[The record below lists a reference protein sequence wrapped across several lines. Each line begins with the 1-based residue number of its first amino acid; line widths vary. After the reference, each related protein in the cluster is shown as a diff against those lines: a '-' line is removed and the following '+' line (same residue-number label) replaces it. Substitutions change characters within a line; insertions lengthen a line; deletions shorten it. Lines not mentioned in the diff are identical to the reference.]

1 MVEIT
6 KTAEALETAVS
17 GTGVMQSE
25 YFKLKYNP
33 ETGRW
38 EKEKV
43 TEDVTPV
50 FPGIRDVTPDY
61 TSEGKTFRTIPIGG
75 APDYAPVPPVVTPT
89 PTPPVEP
96 PVETPTEPVTPIVT
110 EPETRDTD
118 VAQEQIEREQ
128 VFKPKNTFVDTDGVT
143 KKSITPQANY
153 RIKYQSMPGGLK
165 NMSDAQVLQYAIET
179 GALNQMLLQENN
191 PYFVTEPDKKE
202 GIMAELGAT
211 TSLPLKVGA
220 TMLDATLGKA
230 SRKAL
235 VKRLVDANIL
245 FGDVNNYIDDKGN
258 FKSNDVGRLIKTFKD
273 NDTPMNGL
281 ISEADAQKVTQ
292 IQTQR
297 EPFNVTVGSQN
308 VGTADDIRSKT
319 FEEYYELDTGLNF
332 VAEEQRKLQ
341 DRINQIDR
349 RLQTIISES
358 GFPGNIPPDQQQ
370 QITILGAEKKGLEN
384 EYNRLNEQIGKGI
397 YNDKQIIFDPRDQN
411 TKILTPK
418 LREELEIF
426 KNNQATAIEGAQTM
440 SRVGIRGVGDIP
452 NFQLPTGSFID
463 GLKQAKIKRTTVNGV
478 NYQFV
483 DPGISEA
490 QPVMGLSGDHTNGEK
505 VYLDSNAGFYN
516 SQGQYVAD
524 DNGDGIADK
533 VRGGSASEAAEA
545 ANAGYIPQKL
555 LDRMT
560 NPDGSLK
567 NLYDPN
573 AKDFVGNKYKL
584 DSSVV
589 EIRDGKAYYT
599 GNVVKENRDVVDN
612 GGNGNTVDNVAPS
625 GSNDNN
631 NYERDKERERERQE
645 AKKKEKEFQAQAGS
659 SEEADKGVDRA
670 GQASSSSSNQNSSAD
685 KKEKIVCT
693 EMYRQTQ
700 LDDWKMAM
708 KIWGFHT
715 KTHLTKYHQKGYH
728 FIFMPWVK
736 GMRKNNVLTLLGGW
750 LAQRRTQHLKYILSR
765 DIPNKSKILGV
776 KDNERDDVIGR
787 IWCSFWHPITFI
799 VGKILTIL
807 KTKDF

>member
-1 MVEIT
+1 MVETT
-6 KTAEALETAVS
+6 KTAEALETAV
-17 GTGVMQSE
+17 GGQGVMQSE

-50 FPGIRDVTPDY
+50 FPGIRDVTPEY
-61 TSEGKTFRTIPIGG
+61 TPEGKTFKTIPIGAG
-75 APDYAPVPPVVTPT
+75 PDYTPLPPVVTPT

-110 EPETRDTD
+110 EPETRGTD

-143 KKSITPQANY
+143 KKSIVAQPNY
-153 RIKYQSMPGGLK
+153 RVKYQSMPGGLN

-179 GALNQMLLQENN
+179 GALNQMLSQENN
-191 PYFVTEPDKKE
+191 PYFVTEPEKKE

-211 TSLPLKVGA
+211 TTLPIKAGA
-220 TMLDATLGKA
+220 AMLDATLGKM

-245 FGDVNNYIDDKGN
+245 FGDANNYIDDKGN
-258 FKSNDVGRLIKTFKD
+258 FKSNDVGRLVKLFKD
-273 NDTPMNGL
+273 ESTPMNGL
-281 ISEADAQKVTQ
+281 TSAEQPVDI
-292 IQTQR
+292 INRQR
-297 EPFNVTVGSQN
+297 EPFDVTGDPEGIRAQSVREYF
-308 VGTADDIRSKT
+308 GTSKGENQDDINFRIRMLQSEIDSIDNQNRIFDETGFYTGVTGINKEKKFGPGPDIANVRYLDLQEREKMLAEIKDLNNKLT
-319 FEEYYELDTGLNF
+319 TGSFEE
-332 VAEEQRKLQ
+332 
-341 DRINQIDR
+341 
-349 RLQTIISES
+349 TI
-358 GFPGNIPPDQQQ
+358 
-370 QITILGAEKKGLEN
+370 
-384 EYNRLNEQIGKGI
+384 Y
-397 YNDKQIIFDPRDQN
+397 DPRGRSDVN
-411 TKILTPK
+411 PDGPGFKTITPG
-418 LREELEIF
+418 LLEELE
-426 KNNQATAIEGAQTM
+426 KLKTEQANRLEAAKSMGQ
-440 SRVGIRGVGDIP
+440 VGIRGFGDTANVFVEP
-452 NFQLPTGSFID
+452 KVRFID

-483 DPGISEA
+483 DAGISEA
-490 QPVMGLSGDHTNGEK
+490 QPVMGLSGDPTNGEK

-533 VRGGSASEAAEA
+533 PRGGSASEAAEA

-573 AKDFVGNKYKL
+573 AKDFVGGKYKL

-589 EIRDGKAYYT
+589 EIRDGKAYYK

-612 GGNGNTVDNVAPS
+612 GGNGNVVDNAAPDN
-625 GSNDNN
+625 SNDKKD
-631 NYERDKERERERQE
+631 YERDKEMEKAKEDPSDVNYTQANYE
-645 AKKKEKEFQAQAGS
+645 AASGTGSGS
-659 SEEADKGVDRA
+659 SDT
-670 GQASSSSSNQNSSAD
+670 SSKD
-685 KKEKIVCT
+685 KKDKIVCT

-700 LDDWKMAM
+700 LDDWQRTIKLWYLFQ
-708 KIWGFHT
+708 KKYLS
-715 KTHLTKYHQKGYH
+715 KTHQKGYH
-728 FIFMPWVK
+728 FLFKPFVK
-736 GMRKNNVLTLLGGW
+736 GMQKSNMLTSIGRHFAQERTKDIKHIMYGTKFSLLG
-750 LAQRRTQHLKYILSR
+750 RVYRIIL
-765 DIPNKSKILGV
+765 
-776 KDNERDDVIGR
+776 E
-787 IWCSFWHPITFI
+787 PICFI
-799 VGKILTIL
+799 VGLLLWQK
-807 KTKDF
+807 K

>member
-1 MVEIT
+1 MVETT

-43 TEDVTPV
+43 TEDITPV

-75 APDYAPVPPVVTPT
+75 APDYTPVPPVVTPT

-110 EPETRDTD
+110 EPETRGTD
-118 VAQEQIEREQ
+118 VAQEQIEREK

-143 KKSITPQANY
+143 KKSIVPQSNY
-153 RIKYQSMPGGLK
+153 RVKYQSMPGGLN

-179 GALNQMLLQENN
+179 GALNQMLSQENN
-191 PYFVTEPDKKE
+191 PYFVTEPEKKE

-211 TSLPLKVGA
+211 ATLPIKAGA
-220 TMLDATLGKA
+220 AMLDATLGKM

-245 FGDVNNYIDDKGN
+245 FGDANNYIDDKGN
-258 FKSNDVGRLIKTFKD
+258 FKSNDVGRLIKLFKD
-273 NDTPMNGL
+273 EDTPMNGL
-281 ISEADAQKVTQ
+281 TSAEQPVDI
-292 IQTQR
+292 INRQR
-297 EPFNVTVGSQN
+297 EPFDVRGDPEDVRAQSVREYFGTSKGESQEDN
-308 VGTADDIRSKT
+308 KSLI
-319 FEEYYELDTGLNF
+319 
-332 VAEEQRKLQ
+332 KLLQ
-341 DRINQIDR
+341 SQIDS
-349 RLQTIISES
+349 I
-358 GFPGNIPPDQQQ
+358 
-370 QITILGAEKKGLEN
+370 
-384 EYNRLNEQIGKGI
+384 NEQQDIFNKTGFYTNRFEQKFGPGPDIADARYLDLQEVEKLEAQIKDLNNKIATGDSSETI
-397 YNDKQIIFDPRDQN
+397 YDPRGKSDAN
-411 TKILTPK
+411 PDGPGFKTITPG
-418 LREELEIF
+418 LLEELE
-426 KNNQATAIEGAQTM
+426 KLKTEQANRLEAAQSM
-440 SRVGIRGVGDIP
+440 GQVGIRGFGDTA
-452 NFQLPTGSFID
+452 NVFVEPTVRFID

-483 DPGISEA
+483 DAGISEA
-490 QPVMGLSGDHTNGEK
+490 QPVMGLSGDSTNGEK

-573 AKDFVGNKYKL
+573 AKDFVGGKYKL

-589 EIRDGKAYYT
+589 EIRDGKAYYK

-612 GGNGNTVDNVAPS
+612 GGNGNVVDNAAPDN
-625 GSNDNN
+625 SNDKKDH
-631 NYERDKERERERQE
+631 ERDKRMEE
-645 AKKKEKEFQAQAGS
+645 ARKDDSDPDYTQANYEAASGTGSGSSDSSSKDKKKGCVVATHAVENGYFTPKEKNVAVKWCVKNLHNTWWGEFIRTGYRYYGNKVIEQGRAREYYKEFKDYIDYATG
-659 SEEADKGVDRA
+659 R
-670 GQASSSSSNQNSSAD
+670 
-685 KKEKIVCT
+685 KKNIKNFSI
-693 EMYRQTQ
+693 
-700 LDDWKMAM
+700 
-708 KIWGFHT
+708 
-715 KTHLTKYHQKGYH
+715 
-728 FIFMPWVK
+728 FIFRNIQFFIK
-736 GMRKNNVLTLLGGW
+736 GLLLW
-750 LAQRRTQHLKYILSR
+750 QK
-765 DIPNKSKILGV
+765 K
-776 KDNERDDVIGR
+776 
-787 IWCSFWHPITFI
+787 
-799 VGKILTIL
+799 
-807 KTKDF
+807 